1 MNQKIT
7 DCKGDK
13 TMEQKLLF
21 FDIDGTLIT
30 EETGE
35 IPERTSAFCQYRQD
49 QDKPSPKGDQLG
61 FSWVCMRLRN
71 KYFSGRPGTAFGEAE
86 Q

>member
-35 IPERTSAFCQYRQD
+35 IPEST
-49 QDKPSPKGDQLG
+49 K
-61 FSWVCMRLRN
+61 
-71 KYFSGRPGTAFGEAE
+71 RP
-86 Q
+86 